1 MRLPSTLLFLLFVIP
16 VSSQEIVSV
25 EEQDFLFEFVLD
37 VILPV
42 EAEYDVQN
50 YKVVYTTVDVFGQP
64 DTASGMLSLPLDQ
77 ELVFPL
83 AVYNHGTVPNREAV
97 PSREGVFERNL
108 VIALA
113 ARGYIGLA
121 PDYLGLGDNEG
132 FHPYVHADSEAS
144 AGRDMLIAV
153 RKWLEAEDIAF
164 NEQVFVTG
172 YSQGGHAAQALHR
185 ELELNTDIDVTAGA
199 HLSGPYSISD
209 IMLNTLFNEELATLP
224 GYIAYTYVSYNSVYG
239 WFDSLEQVFVEP
251 YLPIIDSLD
260 QLQLS
265 LGEFN
270 ARLDTMLRNNE
281 AVVSDIFQDSVL
293 QVLAEQDPDNFIIES
308 LRDNDTYDWAP
319 VSPTLLYYCT
329 QDEQVPFQ
337 NALLADSV
345 MQDNG
350 SMVVEAVS
358 GGPFD
363 HGGCVIPAYLATIAF
378 FDQFAN
384 VYSVSLGA
392 PADRPDV
399 SLMPN
404 PVTPGA
410 KLQFAGLPAGAHQF
424 YLYDQSGRQL
434 LNGLT
439 SDNGQINLP
448 NTLPSG
454 WHVVRV
460 GLPSGES
467 VVRRVIIR

>member
-1 MRLPSTLLFLLFVIP
+1 MRLLSTLTCLLFVFP
-16 VSSQEIVSV
+16 TFAQEVISV
-25 EEQDFLFEFVLD
+25 EEQDFNFEFVLD
-37 VILPV
+37 VLLPID
-42 EAEYDVQN
+42 AEYDVQN
-50 YKVVYTTVDVFGQP
+50 YKVVYTTVDAFGQP

-113 ARGYIGLA
+113 AKGFISLA
-121 PDYLGLGDNEG
+121 PDYVGLGDSEG

-153 RKWLEAEDIAF
+153 RGWLESREIPF

-185 ELELNTDIDVTAGA
+185 ELELNTDIAVTAGA

-209 IMLNTLFNEELATLP
+209 IMLNTLFSEELATLP
-224 GYIAYTYVSYNSVYG
+224 GYIAYTYISYNNVYG
-239 WFDSLEQVFVEP
+239 WFDSLDQVFVDP
-251 YLPIIDSLD
+251 YLPVIDSLD
-260 QLQLS
+260 QLQMS

-270 ARLDTMLRNNE
+270 VRLDTLLRQND

-293 QVLAEQDPDNFIIES
+293 QVLQTQDPDNVIIQS
-308 LRDNDTYDWAP
+308 LQDNDTYDWAP

-329 QDEQVPFQ
+329 EDEQVPFQ

-345 MQDNG
+345 MRANG
-350 SMVVEAVS
+350 STVVEIAT
-358 GGPFD
+358 GGPLN
-363 HGGCVIPAYLATIAF
+363 HGGCVVPAFTATLDF
-378 FDQFAN
+378 FAQFAN

-392 PADRPDV
+392 PIERPEI
-399 SLMPN
+399 SLQPN
-404 PVTPGA
+404 PATRGDN
-410 KLQFAGLPAGAHQF
+410 LQLRGLPAGAHPF
-424 YLYDQSGRQL
+424 FIYDQSGRQL
-434 LNGLT
+434 LSGLT
-439 SDNGQINLP
+439 ADNGGIRLP
-448 NTLPSG
+448 GTLPAG
-454 WHVVRV
+454 WHLVRV

-467 VVRRVIIR
+467 VVRRIVLK